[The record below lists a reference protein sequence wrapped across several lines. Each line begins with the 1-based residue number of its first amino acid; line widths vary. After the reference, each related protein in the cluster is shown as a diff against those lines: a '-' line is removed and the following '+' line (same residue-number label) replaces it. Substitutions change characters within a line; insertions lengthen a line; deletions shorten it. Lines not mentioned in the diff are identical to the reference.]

1 MTYGISVTGANNSYQ
16 IDSSSTSAATNTPKF
31 LAVHDSSDSH
41 SAGVAVSNY
50 TAGDILFARP
60 SSGTGMV
67 CATQS
72 TLDGNITFNTAVKYR
87 LLKPAN
93 SGSLTTTGSYGLQV
107 FNTANPAVLI
117 YDSRHT
123 SKGVQIKQ
131 VWPKASFAGG
141 VQQAGALVTTN
152 NTVYTASSQADFDS
166 TFINVNSGFLNGNFA
181 AINTFYFDDAAN
193 KILYNSHVT
202 ISYLGIGIVPI
213 PNFTEV
219 LVGGIIE

>member
-1 MTYGISVTGANNSYQ
+1 MSLYGIRVTGVNDSYQ
-16 IDSSSTSAATNTPKF
+16 IDSSSTSTANNTPKF
-31 LAVHDSSDSH
+31 LAVHDSNDNH

-50 TAGDILFARP
+50 SAGDILFARP
-60 SSGTGMV
+60 TSGTAVV

-93 SGSLTTTGSYGLQV
+93 SASLSTTGSYGVQV
-107 FNTANPAVLI
+107 FNSASTPVLI

-123 SKGVQIKQ
+123 SKGVEIKQ
-131 VWPKASFAGG
+131 VWTKNTFVGGLQPGAG
-141 VQQAGALVTTN
+141 TTN

-166 TFINVNSGFLNGNFA
+166 TFINVNAGFIGTNL
-181 AINTFYFDDAAN
+181 AINSFYFNDSTN

-202 ISYLGIGIVPI
+202 INFMGIGTVAI
-213 PNFTEV
+213 PNFTEI
-219 LVGGIIE
+219 LVGGVIE